1 MHSNVRIMLRKL
13 IDTLPSGS
21 GAIRVYNIDNHLINL
36 FTNKIQIIMKKKVF
50 SLMMTLLLAVLMPG
64 AMFAQVTTTP
74 GLHVTGVGPDDVID
88 SLVIDRP
95 NGAWMEPYHF
105 QLFNIGADSVKVV
118 YIDFIHN
125 NGYFTLVQGE
135 LPYPA
140 FTGYPVIVPNNGL
153 EGAMDF
159 YISTDTTWVGT
170 DFIENMLAVN
180 TTERSTH
187 LYALV
192 ANPYTPYCP
201 DVYEL
206 AYNLDTLHGGDSW
219 QHFMSDIWEAP
230 AAPELY
236 HNYNLPDFADETNPA
251 GIPDGYDA
259 VLKFTVDEAVLLNAS
274 VTNGADGKVVLYTE
288 NFYGKPGPM
297 ENNYYRGRPYHPNA
311 DDEAPVVYYD
321 FDFEDSTHVIPAG
334 FHSDSTATNIPWIID
349 STAFYTGSYG
359 MMSGNAG
366 VNNSSSAITMTVNY
380 EAAGTVS
387 FDFFASGESDDYSN
401 ITYDSCVF
409 MIDNEIV
416 FVYGED
422 NTWRHFETEVAAGE
436 HTFTW
441 VYTKDVVFGS
451 IYDAFMVDNVV
462 FEGGHVVIIP
472 DPVWDNF
479 VYDFE
484 DGTQGWTVLQDT
496 VESTSPHTWMHNTA
510 YTPRPEFATGH
521 GRNGSNGFMLSESF
535 ISEPTEG
542 SGTPVIPD
550 NYLISPRVLLG
561 GYIHFWATSP
571 SINFGEEHFSVEV
584 STTNNTDINAFS
596 VVDSC
601 EWTLPLNEVPA
612 GRTGNTRTIYDSIW
626 YEYEAD
632 LRAFS
637 DSGYVA
643 IHHYNCQDL
652 WMLCVD
658 DITLYAPHT
667 ETPAEPTPEEP
678 EVPEEPVPTYTSTAG
693 PVINNLNVLPGTYYL
708 SDVCILQTPSGG
720 FLHGS

>member
-105 QLFNIGADSVKVV
+105 QLFNNGADSVKVV

-297 ENNYYRGRPYHPNA
+297 ENN
-311 DDEAPVVYYD
+311 
-321 FDFEDSTHVIPAG
+321 
-334 FHSDSTATNIPWIID
+334 
-349 STAFYTGSYG
+349 
-359 MMSGNAG
+359 
-366 VNNSSSAITMTVNY
+366 
-380 EAAGTVS
+380 
-387 FDFFASGESDDYSN
+387 
-401 ITYDSCVF
+401 
-409 MIDNEIV
+409 
-416 FVYGED
+416 
-422 NTWRHFETEVAAGE
+422 
-436 HTFTW
+436 
-441 VYTKDVVFGS
+441 
-451 IYDAFMVDNVV
+451 
-462 FEGGHVVIIP
+462 
-472 DPVWDNF
+472 
-479 VYDFE
+479 
-484 DGTQGWTVLQDT
+484 
-496 VESTSPHTWMHNTA
+496 
-510 YTPRPEFATGH
+510 
-521 GRNGSNGFMLSESF
+521 
-535 ISEPTEG
+535 
-542 SGTPVIPD
+542 
-550 NYLISPRVLLG
+550 
-561 GYIHFWATSP
+561 
-571 SINFGEEHFSVEV
+571 
-584 STTNNTDINAFS
+584 
-596 VVDSC
+596 
-601 EWTLPLNEVPA
+601 
-612 GRTGNTRTIYDSIW
+612 
-626 YEYEAD
+626 
-632 LRAFS
+632 
-637 DSGYVA
+637 
-643 IHHYNCQDL
+643 
-652 WMLCVD
+652 
-658 DITLYAPHT
+658 
-667 ETPAEPTPEEP
+667 
-678 EVPEEPVPTYTSTAG
+678 
-693 PVINNLNVLPGTYYL
+693 
-708 SDVCILQTPSGG
+708 
-720 FLHGS
+720 